1 MKNTVPI
8 ISISIVSHN
17 QGLLIAELL
26 SDLEKHC
33 AKQIEVI
40 LTINTKE
47 NLPFTESDFSFPVCF
62 IQNKEKKG
70 FGTNHNQAFEHAKG
84 NFFCVLNPDI
94 RLNTNPFPALIGCFE
109 DKTVGLTAPLIK
121 DENGKIAE
129 NARKFPTLFIL
140 FKKLLHLKKKYD
152 YSIGSEIFSPDWVG
166 GMFMLF
172 PCKAFQQIGGFDE
185 KYFLYYEDVDLC
197 ARLTFYGYKIIHYP
211 FVSAIHKARYD
222 SHHNIRYL
230 IWHIFSIIRFFTS
243 NAYLKTVLNKFCIWR
258 NKSVG

>member
-1 MKNTVPI
+1 MDPN

-17 QGLLIAELL
+17 HGLLISKLL
-26 SDLEKHC
+26 SDLQIHC
-33 AKQIEVI
+33 SKEIEVI

-47 NLPFTESDFSFPVCF
+47 KLTFTKNDFNFPLTL

-70 FGTNHNQAFEHAKG
+70 FGTNHNKAFNHAKG
-84 NFFCVLNPDI
+84 KFFCVLNPDV
-94 RLNTNPFPALIGCFE
+94 RLNANPFPALINCFE
-109 DKTVGLTAPLIK
+109 SKTVGVAAPLIK

-129 NARKFPTLFIL
+129 NARKFPTPLIL

-152 YSIGSEIFSPDWVG
+152 YSIGLDIFSPDWVG

-172 PCKAFQQIGGFDE
+172 PCKVFREIDGFDE

-197 ARLTFYGYKIIHYP
+197 ARLKLYGYKIIHYP
-211 FVSAIHKARYD
+211 FVSAIHKAHYD

-230 IWHIFSIIRFFTS
+230 LVHIFSIIRFFS
-243 NAYLKTVLNKFCIWR
+243 SRAYINAVIKKHSCIR
-258 NKSVG
+258 K